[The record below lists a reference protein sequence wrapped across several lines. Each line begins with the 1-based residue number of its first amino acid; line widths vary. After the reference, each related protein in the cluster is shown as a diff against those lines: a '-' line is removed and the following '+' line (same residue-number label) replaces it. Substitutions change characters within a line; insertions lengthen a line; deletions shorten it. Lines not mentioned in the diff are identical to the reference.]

1 MDIRLPYPSLGIR
14 TYKGV
19 TKPNLFCPFKCVS
32 SSCLIL
38 CVKLLDLQT
47 FENGPCHAM
56 IPLMHLKLQYMVDM
70 VVVHCLS
77 HFILFDIR
85 YKTIHYNTLI

>member
-1 MDIRLPYPSLGIR
+1 
-14 TYKGV
+14 
-19 TKPNLFCPFKCVS
+19 
-32 SSCLIL
+32 
-38 CVKLLDLQT
+38 LQT